1 MKSLAWEGS
10 SREELVSQVR
20 IFLTKV
26 SDLKLELSELGQ
38 QLNNEID
45 LWIEADNGF
54 NQKLIVEDNFISYSI
69 KPPIRE
75 ATYLFGFLSKRD
87 VDDVFDYFL
96 DDKEGKELLE
106 ACKAA
111 NLRFEYIKDGEKFYF
126 GAENGE
132 IIPITWVDDAEIP
145 KSKGVYIQ
153 DTDSKSILLNNI
165 LNINYDIRETI
176 AHEMQ
181 HAIDYKIGRVDKEI
195 IGKPYQTFEDMNFIN
210 YSQNAIIYINWDNLE
225 SEFEASIRERV
236 HSEIASHS
244 RGYEFN
250 PLDQSGEKILN
261 MDNTYTS
268 SEYEII
274 LNERDYASFYEEQ
287 LEETL
292 GTEV

>member
-181 HAIDYKIGRVDKEI
+181 HAIDYKIGRVDK
-195 IGKPYQTFEDMNFIN
+195 D
-210 YSQNAIIYINWDNLE
+210 
-225 SEFEASIRERV
+225 
-236 HSEIASHS
+236 
-244 RGYEFN
+244 
-250 PLDQSGEKILN
+250 
-261 MDNTYTS
+261 
-268 SEYEII
+268 
-274 LNERDYASFYEEQ
+274 
-287 LEETL
+287 
-292 GTEV
+292 

>member
-1 MKSLAWEGS
+1 M
-10 SREELVSQVR
+10 
-20 IFLTKV
+20 
-26 SDLKLELSELGQ
+26 
-38 QLNNEID
+38 
-45 LWIEADNGF
+45 
-54 NQKLIVEDNFISYSI
+54 
-69 KPPIRE
+69 
-75 ATYLFGFLSKRD
+75 
-87 VDDVFDYFL
+87 
-96 DDKEGKELLE
+96 E